1 MKSTRLRLSPARALT
16 TQELIYPISCHAWEL
31 LPCCDK
37 GSEEPEPT
45 SEEDAFAPID
55 HLQRLMMNWIQA
67 VEQLRRKRRR
77 TARAYVRLRRQHAL
91 GKAQHALRRKLCRLC
106 QRQEEA
112 WRE

>member
-16 TQELIYPISCHAWEL
+16 TQELIYLMSCHAWEL

-37 GSEEPEPT
+37 DSEEPEPT

-55 HLQRLMMNWIQA
+55 HLQQLVTNWIQA
-67 VEQLRRKRRR
+67 VEQLRRKRRL
-77 TARAYVRLRRQHAL
+77 TVRAYVRLRRQHAHA
-91 GKAQHALRRKLCRLC
+91 KAQRALRWRLRRIC
-106 QRQEEA
+106 QRKEEV